1 MADVLAAIGKN
12 GTHLQAKMVNNI
24 ANYTPAVRRGRL
36 KLLEDASSELEAARK
51 VAQQVHQGKLWE
63 DQEDTRK
70 RRYEVISKFQL
81 HEVERNEVM
90 VDAFIKWED
99 DPNSCSA
106 EEKKLAKEFHYMERE
121 MKLRIVY
128 GDEVEAAAAYFNGG
142 GGGGRMGD
150 APDNATFEEEQEF
163 RGKKGTHYRRFRQLL
178 PKR

>member
-1 MADVLAAIGKN
+1 MAYILQAIGDQGSN
-12 GTHLQAKMVNNI
+12 IQADIMKKIHTFTPEERKDQNN
-24 ANYTPAVRRGRL
+24 
-36 KLLEDASSELEAARK
+36 LLADA
-51 VAQQVHQGKLWE
+51 VHQVEVSRKLE
-63 DQEDTRK
+63 EENNAAELRKQRKDTKK
-70 RRYEVISKFQL
+70 RRNDLISKFQL
-81 HEVERNEVM
+81 HEVDRNEVM

-106 EEKKLAKEFHYMERE
+106 EEEKLAKKFHQMDRE

>member
-1 MADVLAAIGKN
+1 MANILAAIAGN
-12 GTHLQAKMVNNI
+12 GTSIQATIVRDMP
-24 ANYTPAVRRGRL
+24 NYTPAQRKDRRTS
-36 KLLEDASSELEAARK
+36 LEDTISELDHTATIEQKVHEGEIRK
-51 VAQQVHQGKLWE
+51 
-63 DQEDTRK
+63 DREDTRK
-70 RRYEVISKFQL
+70 RRNDLISKFQL
-81 HEVERNEVM
+81 HEVDRNEVM
-90 VDAFIKWED
+90 VEAYIKWED
-99 DPNSCSA
+99 DPKSCSA
-106 EEKKLAKEFHYMERE
+106 EEVKLAKEFHYMERE